1 MTASQNRNA
10 NSLLQLSLTKN
21 RLDCDIRTNRLLTI
35 VCMLQCSNE
44 DYQNKI
50 LSKTDI
56 WYCNLNITMLLVY
69 WRFSLKRKYIIYTT
83 SVVFIHHLLK
93 PNDPI
98 SMMFSTTW
106 MTPFVAG
113 MSMLI
118 TLEPSIFNRSKSKI
132 HIWKLFNGKIK
143 PTIPSKEVDFV
154 SISHGHPLVRS
165 HTSTVNCSVEK

>member
-1 MTASQNRNA
+1 MK
-10 NSLLQLSLTKN
+10 LC
-21 RLDCDIRTNRLLTI
+21 LDCFSEQKCQQLITTLWQRTDWTATSEQQTANYCLYA
-35 VCMLQCSNE
+35 LQCSNE

-118 TLEPSIFNRSKSKI
+118 TLEPSIFNRSKNKFIFENYSMVKSNPPSRANRLT
-132 HIWKLFNGKIK
+132 LFPLAMVILWWDL
-143 PTIPSKEVDFV
+143 IPA
-154 SISHGHPLVRS
+154 L
-165 HTSTVNCSVEK
+165 